1 MRSRTAL
8 FALLAWAAV
17 STAGTAHAQ
26 NGMQVEATLSSNVL
40 YRGESFSLSIRIEG
54 QRMVDI
60 DIPQLD
66 EIPGARL
73 LNRVPSRSTN
83 YQIINGR
90 TSSSITYTYS
100 FMASE
105 VGEFTLPPIQVSVG
119 GEMVRTAPVSY
130 RILAP
135 GEANRGGESRAEL
148 MLRIE
153 VDDERP
159 FVGQQIVA
167 SINLYFL
174 SGNEISSYQPVQ
186 GWRAD
191 GFWKEELQ
199 NIRQPRAETVLLDGV
214 RYRKATLLR
223 FALFPTRSGTLT
235 IDPYGMMLGVR
246 SRASAR
252 DPFGSI
258 FDSFGTNQRWITLES
273 EPVELDVS
281 PLPPSGRGIRSDI
294 VGAFEIDRTVE
305 QSDVLRGEG
314 IEVTTR
320 VSGVGNL
327 PLITK
332 PVYDFGEEFETYTP
346 QETMDLEKSGD
357 QISGQKRFTDIIV
370 PKESGELMIPAADVL
385 WFEPVSG
392 RWRTASLPA
401 VPIRVSEPVTQTQDL
416 SVQRQ
421 SLTPLME
428 GVPTAYRVLPLFA
441 YLAAPGRLIL
451 LFGIPLLLVALAGG
465 ARAWMRYR
473 EEHAGTILRNS
484 AARNALSGIQDLTR
498 RHDALRTTA
507 GKVPQDQ
514 LKPLYKDLL
523 TTLITY
529 YGQRKGL
536 KPESLS
542 GTEMVRDLQQWST
555 DGEKADATV
564 RRTVDLVSRLN
575 RITYSPSLE
584 GADLNAD
591 LNTARDVVRELE
603 RIFA

>member
-105 VGEFTLPPIQVSVG
+105 VGEFTLPSIQVSVG

-273 EPVELDVS
+273 EPVELDIS

-346 QETMDLEKSGD
+346 QETMDLEKTGD
-357 QISGQKRFTDIIV
+357 QISGEKRFTDIIV

-451 LFGIPLLLVALAGG
+451 LFGIPLMVVALAGG
-465 ARAWMRYR
+465 IRAWMRYR
-473 EEHAGTILRNS
+473 EVHAGTILRNS

-507 GKVPQDQ
+507 GSVPQDL

-523 TTLITY
+523 TTLVTY

-536 KPESLS
+536 NPESLS